1 MTSPVRAAIKARVKA
16 LSLRGF
22 MALLSLLALAVL
34 SGPARA
40 HSSSNSYLAL
50 SQIGPD
56 LVLRSDINL
65 RDIDLMFDL
74 DRNRDGQI
82 TWGETQ
88 ERATELQ
95 AWLAQGLSVIDAQGG
110 CQLLPSELMASPY
123 ADGTYLS
130 AQWQVVCQGV
140 SATNPVA
147 DGLTL
152 RYSLI
157 FERDNLHR
165 GLLRVDL
172 PGNQSSVI
180 FSPERPEARVGSGEG
195 GGWAV
200 FRRYVV
206 EGAWHIW
213 IGIDHVLFLLSLLLL
228 APLAATR
235 RKVTDWRGE
244 AKVRPSFMDVL
255 AVVTAF
261 TVAHSIT
268 LGLSVLELVNP
279 PADLIEPAIA
289 LSVVAAAV
297 NNLLGRTSLKRWG
310 LAFVFGLIHG
320 FGFANVLL
328 DLGLPGH
335 QLALALA
342 GFNLGVELG
351 QIAIVLA
358 FFPLAWA
365 LRNTAFYRWGVVVA
379 GSAAIAVLGS
389 AWTVQRLGWASL
401 GL

>member
-1 MTSPVRAAIKARVKA
+1 MNSFPSFWSARALRFGLACLSAVMLVA
-16 LSLRGF
+16 LSGT
-22 MALLSLLALAVL
+22 
-34 SGPARA
+34 ARA
-40 HSSSNSYLAL
+40 HSSSNSYLSL
-50 SQIGPD
+50 GLTGTD
-56 LVLRSDINL
+56 LVLRGDINL
-65 RDIDLMFDL
+65 RDIDLIFDL
-74 DRNRDGQI
+74 DRNRDGQV
-82 TWGETQ
+82 TWAETQ
-88 ERATELQ
+88 ERAPELQ
-95 AWLAQGLSVIDAQGG
+95 AWLAEGLSLSAAQGA
-110 CQLLPSELMASPY
+110 CKLVPSDLMASQY

-130 AQWQVVCQGV
+130 AQWQVACPGA
-140 SATNPVA
+140 SAADPVA
-147 DGLTL
+147 DGLAL

-157 FERDNLHR
+157 FSRDNLHR

-172 PGNQSSVI
+172 PGNQSSLI
-180 FSPERPEARVGSGEG
+180 FSPERPDARVGTGEG
-195 GGWAV
+195 GSLAV
-200 FRRYVV
+200 LKRYVV

-228 APLAATR
+228 APLAPGGR
-235 RKVTDWRGE
+235 RRVTDWRGE
-244 AKVRPSFMDVL
+244 TRMRPALMDVL

-268 LGLSVLELVNP
+268 LGLSVLELLEP

-297 NNLLGRTSLKRWG
+297 NNLLGRSSLKRWG

-320 FGFANVLL
+320 FSFANVLL

-342 GFNLGVELG
+342 GFNVGVELG
-351 QIAIVLA
+351 QIAIVLV

-365 LRNTAFYRWGVVVA
+365 LRHTAFYRWGVVVA
-379 GSAAIAVLGS
+379 GSAAIAVLGL
-389 AWTVQRLGWASL
+389 AWTLQRVGWLSL

>member
-1 MTSPVRAAIKARVKA
+1 MSARMTHKLSTQALRVWLAILGFVMLAA
-16 LSLRGF
+16 
-22 MALLSLLALAVL
+22 L
-34 SGPARA
+34 SGPASA
-40 HSSSNSYLAL
+40 HSSSNSYLSL
-50 SQIGPD
+50 GLTGND
-56 LVLRSDINL
+56 LVLRGDVNL
-65 RDIDLMFDL
+65 RDIDLIFDL
-74 DRNRDGQI
+74 DRNRDGQV

-88 ERATELQ
+88 ERAPELQ
-95 AWLAQGLSVIDAQGG
+95 AWLADGLSVSAAQGA
-110 CQLLPSELMASPY
+110 CKLVPSDLMASPY

-130 AQWQVVCQGV
+130 AQWQVTCPGA
-140 SATNPVA
+140 SAADPVA
-147 DGLTL
+147 DGLAL

-157 FERDNLHR
+157 FSRDNLHR

-172 PGNQSSVI
+172 PGNQSSLI
-180 FSPERPEARVGSGEG
+180 FSPERPEARVGTGEG
-195 GGWAV
+195 GTLAV
-200 FRRYVV
+200 FKRYVV

-228 APLAATR
+228 APLAPAGR
-235 RKVTDWRGE
+235 RVTDWRGE
-244 AKVRPSFMDVL
+244 THMRPALVDVL

-268 LGLSVLELVNP
+268 LGLSVLELLEP

-297 NNLLGRTSLKRWG
+297 NNLLGRSSLKRWG

-342 GFNLGVELG
+342 GFNIGVELG
-351 QIAIVLA
+351 QIAIVLV

-365 LRNTAFYRWGVVVA
+365 LRHTAFYRWGVVVT
-379 GSAAIAVLGS
+379 GSAAIAVLGL
-389 AWTVQRLGWASL
+389 AWTLQRLGWVSL

>member
-1 MTSPVRAAIKARVKA
+1 MSAGMKARLKGR
-16 LSLRGF
+16 SLRGWIT
-22 MALLSLLALAVL
+22 LLSLLALAVL
-34 SGPARA
+34 SGPVRA
-40 HSSSNSYLAL
+40 HSSSNSYLSL
-50 SQIGPD
+50 SQMGPD
-56 LVLRSDINL
+56 LVLRGDINL

-74 DRNRDGQI
+74 DRNRDGQV

-88 ERATELQ
+88 ARGSELEG
-95 AWLAQGLSVIDAQGG
+95 WLAQGLSMSDARGVCKLQ
-110 CQLLPSELMASPY
+110 PSELMASAY

-130 AQWQVVCQGV
+130 AQWQVACPGA
-140 SATNPVA
+140 SAANPVA
-147 DGLTL
+147 DGLML

-157 FERDNLHR
+157 FDRDNLHR

-172 PGNQSSVI
+172 PGNQSSLI
-180 FSPERPEARVGSGEG
+180 FSPERPEARVGRGEG
-195 GGWAV
+195 TGWAV
-200 FRRYVV
+200 FKRYVV

-213 IGIDHVLFLLSLLLL
+213 IGVDHVLFLLSLLLL
-228 APLAATR
+228 APLAPTR
-235 RKVTDWRGE
+235 GRVTDWRGE
-244 AKVRPSFMDVL
+244 AKVRPAFMDVL

-268 LGLSVLELVNP
+268 LGLSVLELLKP

-297 NNLLGRTSLKRWG
+297 NNLLGRSSLKRWG

-379 GSAAIAVLGS
+379 GSAAIAVLGL

>member
-1 MTSPVRAAIKARVKA
+1 MKAFN
-16 LSLRGF
+16 LRGWL
-22 MALLSLLALAVL
+22 ALLGLFACVLL

-40 HSSSNSYLAL
+40 HSSSNSYLSL
-50 SQIGPD
+50 SQVGSD
-56 LVLRSDINL
+56 LVLRGDINL
-65 RDIDLMFDL
+65 RDIDLIFDL
-74 DRNRDGQI
+74 DRNRDGQV
-82 TWGETQ
+82 TWSETQ
-88 ERATELQ
+88 ERAPELQ
-95 AWLAQGLSVIDAQGG
+95 AWLAQGLSVSDAKGACKLAQ
-110 CQLLPSELMASPY
+110 SELMASPY
-123 ADGTYLS
+123 ADGNYLS
-130 AQWQVVCQGV
+130 AQWQVACPGA
-140 SATNPVA
+140 SAAQPVA
-147 DGLTL
+147 DGLAL
-152 RYSLI
+152 RYNLI
-157 FERDNLHR
+157 FDRDNLHR

-180 FSPERPEARVGSGEG
+180 FSPERPEARVGGGEG
-195 GGWAV
+195 SGWTV
-200 FRRYVV
+200 FKRYVV

-228 APLAATR
+228 APLTPAQ

-244 AKVRPSFMDVL
+244 TQVRPALMDVL

-268 LGLSVLELVNP
+268 LGLSVLELLKP

-297 NNLLGRTSLKRWG
+297 NNLLGRSSLKRWG

-358 FFPLAWA
+358 FFPVAWV
-365 LRNTAFYRWGVVVA
+365 LRNTVFYRWGVVVA
-379 GSAAIAVLGS
+379 GSAAIAVLGL